1 MATLVTP
8 ATFMLVL
15 FFNDVANKPCIC
27 NNTAVVSAN
36 KYWNYN
42 NVPVVN
48 KSNNIIASK
57 PTISYAK

>member
-1 MATLVTP
+1 
-8 ATFMLVL
+8 MLVL